1 MFIVI
6 SLYIANV
13 STRNAHADD
22 LQVSLQEH
30 TPTTVAENLPR
41 DLQPPACKIPKVS
54 ALGTTIIYCRSGNF
68 RIKKLV

>member
-1 MFIVI
+1 MFVI

-30 TPTTVAENLPR
+30 TPTTVAKNLPR
-41 DLQPPACKIPKVS
+41 DPQPPACKKPKVS
-54 ALGTTIIYCRSGNF
+54 A
-68 RIKKLV
+68 